1 MEIGLFLLRGRRL
14 CPPAAEG
21 REGAKTDSG
30 EEVGITGI
38 WKGSC
43 WKRHQS
49 EGKVTSRGRK
59 AAGAVRGPGGPSEEG
74 LGCPGSRGFFQE
86 LVPPP
91 PPAVFLFSGETFG
104 GLFPFVYQV
113 KGALGAA
120 GLGTTV
126 VTVIVLRG

>member
-1 MEIGLFLLRGRRL
+1 MGPQRRGWDAQAQGVFSKSLF
-14 CPPAAEG
+14 P
-21 REGAKTDSG
+21 
-30 EEVGITGI
+30 
-38 WKGSC
+38 
-43 WKRHQS
+43 
-49 EGKVTSRGRK
+49 
-59 AAGAVRGPGGPSEEG
+59 
-74 LGCPGSRGFFQE
+74 
-86 LVPPP
+86 PPP